1 MGDQGFPGDTVGDS
15 PLAVQGTRTQAVVW
29 EDSTC
34 CGAPRPRATT
44 TEAPVPRVCVLQQEK
59 AISHAH
65 SHEKPAPQ
73 LGNSPCWPQLEK
85 AHAAV
90 ETQRSHK

>member
-1 MGDQGFPGDTVGDS
+1 MGDQGFPTQWVTVYWRCRGHGLKPWS
-15 PLAVQGTRTQAVVW
+15 GRI
-29 EDSTC
+29 
-34 CGAPRPRATT
+34 PRAAEHVSPRATM
-44 TEAPVPRVCVLQQEK
+44 TEAPVPRVCALQQEK
-59 AISHAH
+59 TISHAH

-90 ETQRSHK
+90 ETQHNHK

>member
-1 MGDQGFPGDTVGDS
+1 M
-15 PLAVQGTRTQAVVW
+15 
-29 EDSTC
+29 
-34 CGAPRPRATT
+34 PRAC
-44 TEAPVPRVCVLQQEK
+44 ALQQEK

-65 SHEKPAPQ
+65 SHKPAPQ
-73 LGNSPCWPQLEK
+73 LGNSPSWPQLEK